1 VRAQV
6 LNLLQ
11 DLQRDFGL
19 TYLFISHDLSV
30 VQHIS
35 EQVMVMYLGKIVEV
49 AQTDELFTRPRH
61 PYTEALLLSIPRPD
75 PRTRT
80 TEVFLS
86 GDPPSPVDPP
96 TGCYFHPRCK
106 YATEK
111 CAVEAPPR
119 VQMTPTQF
127 AACHYADTLHL
138 QGVHEPDVSRS
149 AASRSAPVLHNAA

>member
-1 VRAQV
+1 
-6 LNLLQ
+6 
-11 DLQRDFGL
+11 L

-35 EQVMVMYLGKIVEV
+35 DRVVVMYLGKVVEV
-49 AQTDELFTRPRH
+49 ALTDELFAQPRH
-61 PYTEALLLSIPRPD
+61 PYTEALLLSIPKPD

-86 GDPPSPVDPP
+86 DDPPSPVAPP

-111 CAVEAPPR
+111 CAVETPPLR
-119 VQMTPTQF
+119 PISPTRL
-127 AACHYADTLHL
+127 AACHYAETLEL
-138 QGVHEPDVSRS
+138 RGVNDV
-149 AASRSAPVLHNAA
+149 